1 MEKHTFYFTE
11 SIQSRLDVH
20 DNEKEAIEVK
30 FHFLYKKGLPV
41 FMAGILAI
49 LSFNIPVNVL
59 SAETAP
65 IETESVTL
73 SSEEGDMA
81 NSFRYTNGIPAVS
94 ANIYSKASTSSNA
107 WSKVGDSFVNDKG
120 AIIPGAVEKGVD
132 VSHHQGE
139 INWKKVKASDVDF
152 AIVRCGYGQDMESQ
166 DDKYWTAN
174 ADACTKN
181 NIPFGTYLY
190 SYATTKEKAIGEANH
205 VLRLVK
211 GYDLQYPIYYDL
223 EDISMEGLSA
233 KQLATIAKAFCD
245 TIEAAGYKA
254 AIYANKYWFTSK
266 LTDSVFDNYDRW
278 VAEYNSTCSYT
289 KPYTIWQSTSTGS
302 VPGITGNADLN
313 FVVQKEPLVPVT
325 KLKTDN
331 TAITINNT
339 DTTKMNV
346 QVMPLNAYEKR
357 IKYTSNNEDVASV
370 DENGSIT
377 AHKEGNA
384 VITAYS
390 IEDASITVSCTVT
403 VVNSSLEIPTTPT
416 TEPAVTAPVTEAPT
430 ATPAITAP
438 VTEIPAASPAITA
451 PATEI
456 PAATPAI
463 TAPATE
469 TPTATPAITAPVTE
483 TPTATPAITAPAA
496 ESPIASPAITA
507 SVIETPTALPVI
519 TAPAAEVPTAPV
531 VTEVPTA
538 APSITEQPIDK
549 FILNKD
555 TIELVTGKTSSLT
568 IDTESFETV
577 TWTSSNKS
585 IATVSSKGKVTAVSP
600 GKAVI
605 TAKLNS
611 TISASCTIYVKPS
624 SVEQADFSSSASNK
638 LTLTWKKVTGASG
651 YAIYRYD
658 SNTKQD
664 IQIKTVSSSK
674 TSYAFSKINGSSGT
688 ALTAGRKYTYKIA
701 AYKTIDNKKYYGSK
715 ITIKTATK
723 PKKTTVNSLKKNS
736 NGTVKVTWSK
746 ISASDGYII
755 YISNNKISNF
765 QALLTIDSAK
775 TKSYSTSRLTKG
787 KTYYVKMCTYRK
799 INGKI
804 IYSNYSN
811 TKKIKL

>member
-438 VTEIPAASPAITA
+438 
-451 PATEI
+451 
-456 PAATPAI
+456 
-463 TAPATE
+463 
-469 TPTATPAITAPVTE
+469 
-483 TPTATPAITAPAA
+483 AA
-496 ESPIASPAITA
+496 EIPIASPAITA